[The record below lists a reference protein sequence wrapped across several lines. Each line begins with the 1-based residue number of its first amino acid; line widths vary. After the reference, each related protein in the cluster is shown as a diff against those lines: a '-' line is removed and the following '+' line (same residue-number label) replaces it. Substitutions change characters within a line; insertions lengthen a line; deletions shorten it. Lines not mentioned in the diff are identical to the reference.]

1 MAPSPSCSPGW
12 AGPLWSRPCG
22 PSLARTDV
30 EDAGVKGISLEISS
44 SWAPCTILLIPAAAH
59 RRGWATM
66 PYTRTFA
73 ARLSVV
79 YPMTPLLASPVRN
92 LICGCR
98 SGHAHSAPI
107 RFVRDKPRTKPDY
120 STVVGT
126 PGRTGRA
133 GTGQRGGRGYRRRDW
148 CVGAPVAGRAA
159 PPAAARGGALAV
171 ARG

>member
-30 EDAGVKGISLEISS
+30 EAAGVKEMSFELSS
-44 SWAPCTILLIPAAAH
+44 SLAPCTILLTPAAAH

-92 LICGCR
+92 PICHIGPATLR
-98 SGHAHSAPI
+98 API
-107 RFVRDKPRTKPDY
+107 KFVRDKPRTKPDY

-133 GTGQRGGRGYRRRDW
+133 GTGQRGGRGYRR
-148 CVGAPVAGRAA
+148 GGGGLGG
-159 PPAAARGGALAV
+159 PPWRRKAAAARA
-171 ARG
+171 